1 MEPMGERDRILV
13 RVDPD
18 LIDLIPVFL
27 QNRRRDAI
35 AIKGALARGDMER
48 IRVIGHSMKGS
59 GSGYGFP
66 TLSEV
71 GAVIEHGAQRLNHEA
86 ILDAVAQLE
95 EYLARIEVAY
105 D

>member
-1 MEPMGERDRILV
+1 MGGCDRIVV

-18 LIDLIPVFL
+18 LIDLIPGFL
-27 QNRRRDAI
+27 QNRRQDVI
-35 AIKGALARGDMER
+35 ALKGALARGDMER
-48 IRVIGHSMKGS
+48 IRLIGHSMKGS
-59 GSGYGFP
+59 GGGYGFP

-71 GAVIEHGAQRLNHEA
+71 GAVIEHGAQGLNYEA
-86 ILDAVAQLE
+86 ILQAVAQLE